1 MKWREIKNEYEAQI
15 ERLRAQGPYELLEVS
30 PNDTLQD
37 IKRAYRRKVRR
48 YHPDK
53 TDDFMRLYSQEVV
66 KLLNKAIEE
75 IERIK
80 KDEA

>member
-48 YHPDK
+48 FIQIRQMTLCAY
-53 TDDFMRLYSQEVV
+53 TV
-66 KLLNKAIEE
+66 KKL
-75 IERIK
+75 
-80 KDEA
+80 

>member
-15 ERLRAQGPYELLEVS
+15 ERLRAQGPYDLLEVS
-30 PNDTLQD
+30 PNDTFED

-53 TDDFMRLYSQEVV
+53 TDDFMRPYSQEVV
-66 KLLNKAIEE
+66 KLLNKAIRE

-80 KDEA
+80 KNEA